1 MSDETTAIVKA
12 GEYDVLLGRG
22 KQISEWSGNV
32 HFRQVVNKFRVEY
45 VTANRDSKVSIA
57 NRVIAIIHK
66 DGGRFLQETEP
77 GSGDYYSISQA
88 RAVEKCCQALREKQI
103 LNPPQGYPLSK
114 LTKRREISGR
124 GGNNS
129 SKKIKASSVI
139 AGVKKSKKTSPVT
152 LKLPV
157 KKPKRKYARKTS
169 SVVLSEGSKK
179 SPDSKEDM
187 SKSQMSPVRS
197 LFPKKADAKVNV
209 TENNKEIEKDPC
221 IPLQKEILL
230 LMESPMDRLKRLTA
244 KEMLNRLDIFIQEYR
259 HAAVP
264 PGWPRDPDLA
274 DWCTIRRQHLRIA
287 KTGYAELS
295 SEETE
300 LLKSL
305 NSLNFVWDYD
315 EWLKSHRARPR

>member
-1 MSDETTAIVKA
+1 MNDESMEIVKA

-22 KQISEWSGNV
+22 KQISEWPGNV

-57 NRVIAIIHK
+57 KRVIALIHK

-77 GSGDYYSISQA
+77 GSGDYYSISKA

-103 LNPPQGYPLSK
+103 LNPPQGYPIAK
-114 LTKRREISGR
+114 LTKRRESSGR
-124 GGNNS
+124 ILSNS
-129 SKKIKASSVI
+129 SKKIKASPVN
-139 AGVKKSKKTSPVT
+139 AGVKKSKKASPVT
-152 LKLPV
+152 LKSQV

-179 SPDSKEDM
+179 SPDSKEDLNQ
-187 SKSQMSPVRS
+187 SRMSPVRS
-197 LFPKKADAKVNV
+197 FSPERADAQVNV
-209 TENNKEIEKDPC
+209 SENNQKTKKDPC
-221 IPLQKEILL
+221 IPLQKDILL
-230 LMESPMDRLKRLTA
+230 LMQSPMDRLKKLGA
-244 KEMLNRLDIFIQEYR
+244 KEMLGRLDVFIQEYR

-274 DWCTIRRQHLRIA
+274 DWCTIRRQHFRMA

-295 SEETE
+295 SEEAD

-305 NSLNFVWDYD
+305 NSLNFVWDHD
-315 EWLKSHRARPR
+315 EWLKSQRAHTR